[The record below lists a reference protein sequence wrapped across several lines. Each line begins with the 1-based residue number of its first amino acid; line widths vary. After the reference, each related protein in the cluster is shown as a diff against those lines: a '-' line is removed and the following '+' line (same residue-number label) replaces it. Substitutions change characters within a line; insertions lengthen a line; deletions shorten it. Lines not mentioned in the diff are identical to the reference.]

1 MKHFYII
8 IAFFSIIFLNIF
20 SPKIIH
26 AQNKNK
32 IGNKIEVTPPSNNLP
47 GASNSGTNTVTED
60 FLPRIVSY
68 VIGITTV
75 LAIIAIT
82 WAGIQMFLSVGNE
95 EKFNQARNIL
105 IYALI
110 GVGLAGGA
118 YLIVSVISNL
128 RFTF

>member
-1 MKHFYII
+1 MKNFYTI

-26 AQNKNK
+26 AQNKV
-32 IGNKIEVTPPSNNLP
+32 EVISPSNNLP
-47 GASNSGTNTVTED
+47 GASKGGTSTVTEN
-60 FLPRIVSY
+60 FLPGIVSY
-68 VIGITTV
+68 VIGITAV

-105 IYALI
+105 IYALV

-128 RFTF
+128 KFTF